1 MNSGMK
7 EDQKESPLP
16 WERRAG
22 DVAGDRVFQKAKT
35 EDGPSCPLAAAAFC
49 WRFSSVIP
57 IQFYGLWEFIVQLHL
72 RLLAGVEKVK
82 IISKEEHLTEG
93 RKGSIFYQLW

>member
-1 MNSGMK
+1 MEGMNSGMK

-49 WRFSSVIP
+49 
-57 IQFYGLWEFIVQLHL
+57 
-72 RLLAGVEKVK
+72 
-82 IISKEEHLTEG
+82 
-93 RKGSIFYQLW
+93 